1 MISKENVL
9 WLKLGSPVLLL
20 AFLAGCLGSGGPSS
34 EVLRLAAGSD
44 EAGRFWHQAG
54 VENPISF
61 SLPKKAPAPKGGF
74 THQLP
79 SLTYLT
85 VRTSEWTPEDI
96 SDTAAHAPAAFAHCG
111 IRMTSVQLIRGD
123 LKYGALAG
131 KEISNKDSG
140 RIRNIIQKSPSA
152 SGVTLI
158 FVDKIANK
166 RANDPI
172 QGLVLEPGSPAIAA
186 LAASTVKP
194 PSNQIVAHQLGRL
207 LGLTQVAQTG
217 SEPESESEDANLMHP
232 SGCRKC
238 TFTSSQCDKL
248 KAHPL
253 VSKITREQA

>member
-1 MISKENVL
+1 MIGKESVP
-9 WLKLGSPVLLL
+9 WLKLGSPVLLF

-85 VRTSEWTPEDI
+85 ARTSEWTPEDI
-96 SDTAAHAPAAFAHCG
+96 SDTSAHVPAAFAHCG

-123 LKYGALAG
+123 LKYDALAG
-131 KEISNKDSG
+131 KEISNKDAG
-140 RIRNIIQKSPSA
+140 RIRNIIEKSPSA

-166 RANDPI
+166 RTNDPI
-172 QGLVLEPGSPAIAA
+172 QGLVLEPRSPAIAA
-186 LAASTVKP
+186 LAASIVKT
-194 PSNQIVAHQLGRL
+194 PSNQIVAHQLGL
-207 LGLTQVAQTG
+207 MLGLTQVVQTR
-217 SEPESESEDANLMHP
+217 SESDSEDANLMLP

-248 KAHPL
+248 KTHPL